1 MDINKAEEA
10 SDLLFNLKKA
20 NDLELLLQTRYNG
33 IIQISNLSNKISY
46 IITPKI
52 AEAMEE
58 AVGTVIKQL
67 EKQIE
72 EL

>member
-1 MDINKAEEA
+1 MELNKAEEA
-10 SDLLFNLKKA
+10 GHLLFNLKKA
-20 NDLELLLQTRYNG
+20 NDVKLLLQTRYNG
-33 IIQISNLSNKISY
+33 TIQISNLSNNISY

-58 AVGTVIKQL
+58 AVDIVVKQL
-67 EKQIE
+67 EKQLE

>member
-20 NDLELLLQTRYNG
+20 NDLKLLLQTRYNG

>member
-20 NDLELLLQTRYNG
+20 NDLKLLLQTRYNG

-58 AVGTVIKQL
+58 AVDTVIKQL